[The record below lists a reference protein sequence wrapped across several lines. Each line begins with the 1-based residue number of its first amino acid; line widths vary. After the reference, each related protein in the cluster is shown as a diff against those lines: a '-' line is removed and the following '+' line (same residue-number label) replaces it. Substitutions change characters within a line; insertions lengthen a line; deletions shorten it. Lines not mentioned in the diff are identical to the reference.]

1 MSARAAA
8 QLELKGFTEVY
19 QYVRGKADWIVR
31 GLPSEPA
38 APIAERLRALPY
50 FVHNLAPAIRQR
62 WIELS
67 HRRGVA
73 QSMLDDLPRLR
84 PGDPLPEQFQGRR
97 SAVRRGPRRALGCSS
112 ARSKRSRPG
121 LVAEAEEA
129 MNPAPQTI
137 RPDMT
142 HALAN
147 TLLRLAPYL
156 LITEPD
162 GRYLGRYNDGL
173 LLEAAAVLQPHFVGR
188 RPDDR
193 V

>member
-1 MSARAAA
+1 M
-8 QLELKGFTEVY
+8 
-19 QYVRGKADWIVR
+19 RGKADWIVR

-38 APIAERLRALPY
+38 PPIAERLRALPY
-50 FVHNLAPAIRQR
+50 FIHNLAPGIRRR

-67 HRRGVA
+67 RRRGVE
-73 QSMLDDLPRLR
+73 QDMLDDLPRLR
-84 PGDPLPEQFQGRR
+84 PGDALPEAFRAIAPPF
-97 SAVRRGPRRALGCSS
+97 AVVLNEAGVLLG
-112 ARSKRSRPG
+112 AIETIRPE
-121 LVAEAEEA
+121 LVAEAEAA

-147 TLLRLAPYL
+147 RLLRLAPYL
-156 LITEPD
+156 LVTEPD

-173 LLEAAAVLQPHFVGR
+173 LLEAAAVLQPQFR
-188 RPDDR
+188 RARPDDR

>member
-1 MSARAAA
+1 LSARAAA

-19 QYVRGKADWIVR
+19 QYARGKADWIVR

-67 HRRGVA
+67 RRVSVV
-73 QSMLDDLPRLR
+73 QSMVDDLPRLS
-84 PGDPLPEQFQGRR
+84 PGDPLPSSFRAGAPPF
-97 SAVRRGPRRALGCSS
+97 AVVLDGAGVLLG
-112 ARSKRSRPG
+112 AIEAIRPG
-121 LVAEAEEA
+121 LPADEV

-142 HALAN
+142 HALAK
-147 TLLRLAPYL
+147 TLLRHAPYL
-156 LITEPD
+156 LITKAD
-162 GRYLGRYNDGL
+162 GRYLGRYKEGL
-173 LLEAAAVLQPHFVGR
+173 LLEPIPLLVPVIRTLAIYHGP
-188 RPDDR
+188 P
-193 V
+193 

>member
-1 MSARAAA
+1 LSARAAA

-19 QYVRGKADWIVR
+19 QYARGKADWIVR

-67 HRRGVA
+67 RRVSVV
-73 QSMLDDLPRLR
+73 QSMVDDLPRLS
-84 PGDPLPEQFQGRR
+84 PGDPLPSSFRAGAPPF
-97 SAVRRGPRRALGCSS
+97 AVVLDGAGVLLG
-112 ARSKRSRPG
+112 AIEAIRPG
-121 LVAEAEEA
+121 LPADEV

-142 HALAN
+142 HALAK
-147 TLLRLAPYL
+147 TLLRHAPYL
-156 LITEPD
+156 LITEAD
-162 GRYLGRYNDGL
+162 GRYLGRYKEGL
-173 LLEAAAVLQPHFVGR
+173 LLEVVQAFQPVNSSGSA
-188 RPDDR
+188 
-193 V
+193 

>member
-1 MSARAAA
+1 LSARAAA

-19 QYVRGKADWIVR
+19 QYVRGKADWMVR

-73 QSMLDDLPRLR
+73 QSMLDDLPHLR
-84 PGDPLPEQFQGRR
+84 PGDPLPSSFKSGAPPF
-97 SAVRRGPRRALGCSS
+97 AVVLDGAGILLG
-112 ARSKRSRPG
+112 AIETIRPG
-121 LVAEAEEA
+121 LAAEGA

-142 HALAN
+142 HALAK
-147 TLLRLAPYL
+147 TLLRHAPYL
-156 LITEPD
+156 LITEAD
-162 GRYLGRYNDGL
+162 GRYLGRYKEGL
-173 LLEAAAVLQPHFVGR
+173 LLAVGQVLQPVVSSG
-188 RPDDR
+188 
-193 V
+193 